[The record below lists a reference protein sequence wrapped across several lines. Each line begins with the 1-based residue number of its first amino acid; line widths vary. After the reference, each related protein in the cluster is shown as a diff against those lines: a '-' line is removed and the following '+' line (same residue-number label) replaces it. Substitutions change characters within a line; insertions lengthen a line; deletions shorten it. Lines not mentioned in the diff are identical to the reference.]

1 MMKMEGKFINVLC
14 WLWSWWSEFVWLQ
27 FIDKHMRLLSRVLL
41 INLFNNNVDL
51 FLHLVCDAVCSKNT
65 VTIML
70 CFCWLSV
77 EAGASNYASASRR
90 EPRSQHRT
98 LLVPASRR
106 FSLERFRTRICIDLR
121 TTHFPHPAVFLKP
134 SPQLIP
140 NLTHVCYCFC
150 SSSCP
155 EVFVEIL
162 SYIIIHTW
170 TIDSLHTQYH
180 ALEVEYV
187 SSK

>member
-27 FIDKHMRLLSRVLL
+27 FIDKHMRLLARVLL

-77 EAGASNYASASRR
+77 EVGASNYASASRR

-134 SPQLIP
+134 SPQLNP
-140 NLTHVCYCFC
+140 QSDTCVLLFLQF
-150 SSSCP
+150 
-155 EVFVEIL
+155 FVPWSFRGDPFL
-162 SYIIIHTW
+162 YNNPHMDHWFTAHT
-170 TIDSLHTQYH
+170 
-180 ALEVEYV
+180 V
-187 SSK
+187 SRTRGGVRFK